1 MKKLI
6 VSLAILTAMTNTAM
20 AQKKADN
27 NSKAE
32 KAEMIRSFTTTLE
45 GKLVE
50 SGIEADNAKKFA
62 DCYAADMDKTF
73 SSEELK
79 TFMSLQEANSGKV
92 EITEEMKH
100 QAMQLRPKMAELG
113 QSCNSLL
120 GK

>member
-6 VSLAILTAMTNTAM
+6 VGLAVLATLSNAAM
-20 AQKKADN
+20 AQKKEDGT
-27 NSKAE
+27 KAE
-32 KAEMIRSFTTTLE
+32 KAEMIRSFTKMVE

-50 SGIEADNAKKFA
+50 SGIAADNAKKFA

-73 SSEELK
+73 NAQELK
-79 TFMSLQEANSGKV
+79 TFMSLQEANSGQV
-92 EITEEMKH
+92 EITEDMKQ

-113 QSCNSLL
+113 QACNSLL